1 MSERKSHIT
10 QEEESFIMEKSN
22 DEVTKHTLASNVLIK
37 VPSVG
42 KVGDKI
48 DPSKSPEDSI
58 NYFFS

>member
-1 MSERKSHIT
+1 
-10 QEEESFIMEKSN
+10 MEKPN
-22 DEVTKHTLASNVLIK
+22 GEVTKHTLASNVLIK

-48 DPSKSPEDSI
+48 DPSKSPDDSI